1 LVRAA
6 VIGKIVLIPVVVP
19 ILEVPR
25 MARGGCRVGILYE
38 SGLTEGGVDGAEE
51 RAEGVGG
58 GGDGAE
64 ACLDN
69 RTDGDIASDRVLAK
83 VSRKE

>member
-1 LVRAA
+1 
-6 VIGKIVLIPVVVP
+6 
-19 ILEVPR
+19 

-58 GGDGAE
+58 GGDNTQPQVQRWRKWQGF
-64 ACLDN
+64 L
-69 RTDGDIASDRVLAK
+69 RWPGG
-83 VSRKE
+83 VSRRTKKEEIIFTLY